1 MANKVDKSYRD
12 LQAEVRKQTGI
23 IFPVSI
29 VVLWKE
35 FGWREKRIAKLLEQ
49 VKKVLDEIG
58 TDGRGRSP
66 IQVLDEETGIEMK
79 LDGENRSYTEKSYL
93 YSERWKRDKHRLS
106 AAQIIYANQQQK
118 KFVAPNLLSTF
129 CVALHRHYGFGF
141 ERLSRFMAQADDLR
155 REYGEQ
161 PDNYSELFNK
171 TTGMELKKMPFY
183 SGKGMNKNERHTVQ

>member
-23 IFPVSI
+23 IFPVSVI
-29 VVLWKE
+29 VLWQN
-35 FGWREKRIAKLLEQ
+35 FGFRDKRIGDVLEH
-49 VKKVLDEIG
+49 VRAVLNELINDPQE
-58 TDGRGRSP
+58 RSP
-66 IQVLDEETGIEMK
+66 IQILDEETGIEMR
-79 LDGENRSYTEKSYL
+79 LDGEKRPWREISYL
-93 YSERWKRDKHRLS
+93 NGKAWKRDKHRLN

-155 REYGEQ
+155 RKYGEQ

-183 SGKGMNKNERHTVQ
+183 SGKERG